1 MSRAAYVA
9 VLVAALS
16 SDSRLHAEIID
27 LPPAHL
33 LETATHVMT
42 GKVKA
47 IFSRVEV
54 KADYKYRDY
63 VAEVAVEG
71 IEKGKGL
78 KKAQLVYVRY
88 LTIGYVGDGLPRPG
102 TSGHRGLPAVG
113 ETLRIYL
120 ELNGD
125 DGGYDVVF
133 PNGFETIQKAKTV
146 PEKARKK

>member
-16 SDSRLHAEIID
+16 FDSRLHAEKVD
-27 LPPAHL
+27 LTPAQL

-54 KADYKYRDY
+54 NEDYEYRHY

-78 KKAQLVYVRY
+78 KKTQLVYVRY
-88 LTIGYVGDGLPRPG
+88 LMMGYVGDGFPPPG
-102 TSGHRGLPAVG
+102 SSGHRGLPAVG
-113 ETLRIYL
+113 ETRRIYL
-120 ELNGD
+120 KLNGD